1 MKQVCDKGHFQ
12 WQCLRWSTRE
22 TEKPRPRLEAY
33 PTKLCCSARLVPKV
47 LLPSKT
53 VHSAADQAFK
63 LVTLWG
69 TFPIWPATAL
79 LFARLLRP
87 CCDLGTTE
95 YLCFPKCDSVRLF
108 YYTLKWFFF
117 IFKDSVFLSLC
128 LCLSVYTHMHAH
140 VYIREHA
147 GAHQGQKWASGSLD
161 LELQI
166 VSYELPDVGTVNWTR
181 VLWKRNKYC

>member
-1 MKQVCDKGHFQ
+1 MAGKSWWMKQVCDKGHFQ

-33 PTKLCCSARLVPKV
+33 PTKLCCSARLMPKV

-69 TFPIWPATAL
+69 TFPIWQQQL
-79 LFARLLRP
+79 YSLFARLLRP

-95 YLCFPKCDSVRLF
+95 YLCFLKCDSVRLF
-108 YYTLKWFFF
+108 HYTPSFF
-117 IFKDSVFLSLC
+117 VFVSLC
-128 LCLSVYTHMHAH
+128 IHICMHMCTFENMQ
-140 VYIREHA
+140 VPTKVRNEH
-147 GAHQGQKWASGSLD
+147 QVPWISSC
-161 LELQI
+161 
-166 VSYELPDVGTVNWTR
+166 R
-181 VLWKRNKYC
+181 